1 MILLAIVGGLS
12 LGMFVEWRVGKR
24 GNGGGSRRGESKGE
38 L

>member
-1 MILLAIVGGLS
+1 MIWLAIFFGLG

-24 GNGGGSRRGESKGE
+24 GAGSSRRGESKGE